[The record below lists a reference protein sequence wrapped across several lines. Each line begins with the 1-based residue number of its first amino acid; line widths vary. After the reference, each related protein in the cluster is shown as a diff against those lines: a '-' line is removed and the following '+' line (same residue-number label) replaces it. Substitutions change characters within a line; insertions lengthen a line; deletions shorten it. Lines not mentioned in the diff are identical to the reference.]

1 MTTNMDNLAG
11 RLVLKP
17 KEDRRIRAGHLWI
30 FSNEIAEMRGVD
42 ANGDLVDVFR
52 AEGQFVGRAYY
63 NRNTLIAAR
72 LLSRHDDEINTAFFV
87 KHFRKAKEYRES
99 VMGDIRSGRL
109 IYSEGDLL
117 PGLIVDR
124 YEDWLVV
131 QIFTAGMERLRDFII
146 ESLIEVYAPKGI
158 LLRND
163 TSYRELEGLLS
174 GVEIVFGEVPLR
186 ITIEEAGVRFVV
198 DPYEGHKTGFY
209 FDQRDTRTAARKIAP
224 GRKVL
229 DCFSYTGGF
238 AVNYA
243 LGGASSVLAIDESES
258 VLSLLDENSRLNGV
272 ENIITFERANCFE
285 RLRKLA
291 LDGERFDLITLD
303 PPAFV
308 KSKSKLKT
316 AISGYREINMTA
328 MKLLSP
334 GGILVTCSCSMNLT
348 DEAFQSLLRTAARDA
363 RRGFRI
369 RSFITQ
375 SADHPILQAM
385 PETQYLRCYILEAI

>member
-1 MTTNMDNLAG
+1 MTNQIGQLI
-11 RLVLKP
+11 LKP

-30 FSNEIAEMRGVD
+30 FSNEIAQVSDVE
-42 ANGDLVDVFR
+42 ANGGLVNIYR

-72 LLSRHDDEINTAFFV
+72 LLSRHDDDLDTAFFV
-87 KHFRKAKEYRES
+87 KRFRKAKDYRES
-99 VMGDIRSGRL
+99 VMGAMSSGRL
-109 IYSEGDLL
+109 IYTEGDLL

-146 ESLIEVYAPKGI
+146 EALVEVYTPKGV

-163 TSYRELEGLLS
+163 TSYRELEGLAS
-174 GVEIVFGEVPLR
+174 NVETVFGEVPSR
-186 ITIEEAGVRFVV
+186 IVIEEAGARFMV
-198 DPYEGHKTGFY
+198 DPFEGHKTGFY
-209 FDQRDTRTAARKIAP
+209 FDQRDTRAAARMIAS
-224 GRKVL
+224 GRKAL

-238 AVNYA
+238 AINYA
-243 LGGASSVLAIDESES
+243 LGGAVSVLAVDESETA
-258 VLSLLDENSRLNGV
+258 LSLLNENARLNGV
-272 ENIITFERANCFE
+272 ENIITTERGNCFE
-285 RLRKLA
+285 KLRTLNA
-291 LDGERFDLITLD
+291 EGERFDLITLD

-363 RRGFRI
+363 RRSFRV
-369 RSFITQ
+369 RNFITQ